1 MAFEDAHNIGNAF
14 YVDFYPAKTHD
25 PGAGL
30 SSGFED
36 WALKESPQYKRVI
49 AGYRKAVRRRD
60 LGFLRVDLQG

>member
-14 YVDFYPAKTHD
+14 YVDFYLAKTHD

-49 AGYRKAVRRRD
+49 ADIAKR
-60 LGFLRVDLQG
+60 

>member
-49 AGYRKAVRRRD
+49 ADIAKR
-60 LGFLRVDLQG
+60 